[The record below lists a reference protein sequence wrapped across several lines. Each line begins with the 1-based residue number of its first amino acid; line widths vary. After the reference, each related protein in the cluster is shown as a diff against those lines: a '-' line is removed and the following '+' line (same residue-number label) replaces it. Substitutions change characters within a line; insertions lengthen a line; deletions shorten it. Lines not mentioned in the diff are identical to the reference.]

1 MSLCITETS
10 KSKREME
17 RQFEVLSLCMQLTKT
32 QLFWHPVVV
41 KRSIA
46 KLHSTVSCYAEQSRI
61 AHNILWHI
69 CMANVWWSCYY
80 VTSSSFSWGPVLV
93 CCFFLF
99 CFFSL
104 KHVAHRRLFKMPWL
118 IPKPSRCVTMSSNI
132 DTLND
137 GQQQNRSHITWWLMT
152 ATSKV

>member
-69 CMANVWWSCYY
+69 CMANVSWSCYY

-99 CFFSL
+99 CFFFAKTCRTSPL
-104 KHVAHRRLFKMPWL
+104 IQNAMAHTKTFTVCYNVIKYRHAQRWAAAESEPHHM
-118 IPKPSRCVTMSSNI
+118 
-132 DTLND
+132 
-137 GQQQNRSHITWWLMT
+137 MT
-152 ATSKV
+152 DDCYV